1 MSDGV
6 KRESQTRYI
15 YNNKTTDIIEILK
28 VLGIKWTLRNASE
41 YIWSVL
47 QLKLWLL
54 FRIRF

>member
-28 VLGIKWTLRNASE
+28 VLGIK
-41 YIWSVL
+41 
-47 QLKLWLL
+47 
-54 FRIRF
+54 